1 MKGIKKYIILLIAG
15 SAAFAALFGILG
27 YRAFHDP
34 NETVVESVF
43 LVPNGQGLIRTA
55 RILHEEGLIT
65 DQDIFKAGV
74 MLKGQERNLKAGE
87 FLILAESSMDDILN
101 VLVKGEVIQHSLTIP
116 EGWTSYQITEYLN
129 ELYNLTDPLEA
140 MPIEGSILPE
150 TYNYTL
156 GTSRIDLLAQMQKAQ
171 SDLIDE
177 LWNGRDDDLP
187 IDTKEDAIILAS
199 IVERE
204 TGIASERSH
213 VAGAFINRLNKGIR
227 LQSDPTII
235 YGIDPKGFLGRGLR
249 RSEIADAENP
259 YNTYQINRLPPGPI
273 AHPGRASIE
282 AVLHPMKTED
292 IYFVADGSGGH
303 VFSKTLAE
311 HKRNVAN
318 WRRVEAA
325 NKK

>member
-1 MKGIKKYIILLIAG
+1 MRGIKKYIILLLVG
-15 SAAFAALFGILG
+15 SAAFAALFAYMGF
-27 YRAFHDP
+27 RAFHDP
-34 NETVVESVF
+34 NETMTESVF
-43 LVPNGQGLIRTA
+43 MVPKGQGLIRTA

-65 DQDIFKAGV
+65 DQNIFKAGV

-87 FLILAESSMDDILN
+87 FLIADKSSMDDILS

-150 TYNYTL
+150 TYNYTY
-156 GTSRIDLLAQMQKAQ
+156 GTSRIELLQQMQKAQ
-171 SDLIDE
+171 SDLVDE
-177 LWNGRDDDLP
+177 LWEGRDDDLP

-204 TGIASERSH
+204 TGIAGERAH
-213 VAGAFINRLNKGIR
+213 VAGAFMNRLRRGIR

-249 RSEIADAENP
+249 RSEIADADNP

-273 AHPGRASIE
+273 AHPGRESIE
-282 AVLHPMKTED
+282 AVLHPLKTED

-303 VFSKTLAE
+303 VFAKTLAQ
-311 HKRNVAN
+311 HKKNVVN
-318 WRRVEAA
+318 WRKIEAA
-325 NKK
+325 NK